1 MGKNRHTDALCSDS
15 KQPTAKGLII
25 IGASQGKADT
35 FIRSGSKQA
44 VLR

>member
-25 IGASQGKADT
+25 IGANQGMPDLYIPASS
-35 FIRSGSKQA
+35 R
-44 VLR
+44 VPMN